1 MGTDGGSEADTGRGT
16 HRRSRLPTPHLAH
29 LAPPHSQQL
38 LRKNKNF
45 AFFGGFWRAE
55 AGWSWRN
62 GPGAAVDVAGAARAQ
77 AGADCAVGSG

>member
-55 AGWSWRN
+55 AGWTVWTAPRTSTTRSRVRL
-62 GPGAAVDVAGAARAQ
+62 PLIAQ
-77 AGADCAVGSG
+77 

>member
-55 AGWSWRN
+55 AGQ
-62 GPGAAVDVAGAARAQ
+62 GPVPAGAAVAGRERTSSARSTLIAQ
-77 AGADCAVGSG
+77 

>member
-55 AGWSWRN
+55 LAGLARWRD
-62 GPGAAVDVAGAARAQ
+62 PTSAGGVLTLSALIAQ
-77 AGADCAVGSG
+77 

>member
-55 AGWSWRN
+55 AGLV
-62 GPGAAVDVAGAARAQ
+62 GPEAPACAGLVRAALDAQ
-77 AGADCAVGSG
+77 QSH

>member
-55 AGWSWRN
+55 LAGWLRMGAPD
-62 GPGAAVDVAGAARAQ
+62 GPLRRAITRRDGALIAQ
-77 AGADCAVGSG
+77 

>member
-55 AGWSWRN
+55 LAEGL
-62 GPGAAVDVAGAARAQ
+62 PGTSLAGARTAALIAQ
-77 AGADCAVGSG
+77 

>member
-55 AGWSWRN
+55 LAETARTAPRRV
-62 GPGAAVDVAGAARAQ
+62 PGSCGRPEARAALIAQ
-77 AGADCAVGSG
+77 

>member
-45 AFFGGFWRAE
+45 AFFGGFGRAE

-62 GPGAAVDVAGAARAQ
+62 GPGARARAV
-77 AGADCAVGSG
+77 AVARDSACADCAVGSG

>member
-55 AGWSWRN
+55 LAGGCPEAPRTYAAWSAGRN
-62 GPGAAVDVAGAARAQ
+62 AFTVH
-77 AGADCAVGSG
+77 

>member
-55 AGWSWRN
+55 LAGWL
-62 GPGAAVDVAGAARAQ
+62 PGGAPDVSRR
-77 AGADCAVGSG
+77 